1 MTSLSHG
8 DLAQSFLLR
17 RQNLATK
24 TEMQALQ
31 NEVVTGQSRDITAKV
46 RGDVVPL
53 AGLDS
58 TLSRLDGYQTLAR
71 EQLLSLGAMQT
82 ALNTMHD
89 LSSNLAE
96 FLIGASTGVL
106 ESRVSAA
113 GTTARSN
120 LETVVSA
127 LNTRFGDRSV
137 FSGMATSSPALA
149 DSTTILDAAEAA
161 ISAAGAVSV
170 GDIDAALSAWFDSPS
185 GFEAEVYMGGAALAP
200 LAIAAGE
207 SADMNVTAR
216 DPAIKATLKGLTMAA
231 LLDRGL
237 LAGQPAAR
245 QDWANKAGLSLLQTN
260 TDRAHLTGRLGGV
273 EAQIEAAAARNSA
286 EASSLRIVRN
296 DITTVDPYEA
306 ASKLQDTQSQ
316 LEKIYT
322 LTARMTRLSLMDYL

>member
-8 DLAQSFLLR
+8 DLAHSFLLR

-31 NEVVTGQSRDITAKV
+31 TEVITGQSRDITAKV

-53 AGLDS
+53 AGLDGS
-58 TLSRLDGYQTLAR
+58 IARLEGFQTLAR
-71 EQLLSLGAMQT
+71 EQLLGIGAMQS

-106 ESRVSAA
+106 ENRVTAA
-113 GTTARSN
+113 GSTARTN

-137 FSGMATSSPALA
+137 FAGVATSSPALVNA
-149 DSTTILDAAEAA
+149 DTLLTGAQAA
-161 ISAAGAVSV
+161 ITAAAAQTPNE
-170 GDIDAALSAWFDSPS
+170 IDAALTAWFDSPT
-185 GFEAEVYMGGAALAP
+185 GFEAAAYTGGAPLAP
-200 LAIAAGE
+200 LAVAVGE
-207 SADMNVTAR
+207 NANMNITAL
-216 DPAIKATLKGLTMAA
+216 DPAIKNTLKGLTMAA

-237 LAGQPAAR
+237 LAGQPIAR
-245 QDWANKAGLSLLQTN
+245 QEIANKAGIQLLQTN
-260 TDRAHLTGRLGGV
+260 TDRANLTGRLGGI
-273 EAQIEAAAARNSA
+273 EAQIQSAAARNTA
-286 EASSLRIVRN
+286 EVTSLRIVRN

-306 ASKLQDTQSQ
+306 ASKLQDTQAQ

-322 LTARMTRLSLMDYL
+322 LTARMTRLSLMDFL